1 MKDLEQIRNEIDI
14 IDDEICQLF
23 IKRMNLAGEVAS
35 AKKQSGKMIND
46 GSRESKILYRLSLNT
61 PEELKF
67 YLKELYSTM
76 FSVSKSYQQKLIS
89 ATSKTVDKLVTA
101 LSSWQEK
108 MPFNA
113 SVACQGVEGANSGTA
128 ARKFFSVCDV
138 NYFKTF
144 EGVFQAVDKG
154 FCEYGVLPIENS
166 TAGSVLEVYDLMK
179 KYSFYIVGSVRV
191 KINHCLV
198 GVSGAEKSGVKKVIS
213 HVQAISQCAEYLQ
226 KNKIEGE
233 AVENTAV
240 AAKRV
245 AEMAD
250 KSVAALCSR
259 ECAELYGLKILE
271 ENVQDS
277 QDNYTRFILIGKD
290 LKVYSGSD
298 RISVMTSTAH
308 EVGSLSKLLTRFS
321 SLGLNLNKIESRPLP
336 GTDFEFL
343 FYLDFMGDI
352 RDEGVLNLIAELDNS
367 SIRFTFLGAY
377 KETI

>member
-1 MKDLEQIRNEIDI
+1 MKDLEQIRTEIDK
-14 IDDEICQLF
+14 IDDGISELF
-23 IKRMNLAGEVAS
+23 LERMNLAKEVAES
-35 AKKQSGKMIND
+35 KKESGKMIND
-46 GSRESKILYRLSLNT
+46 ATRETKILYRLSQKT
-61 PEELKF
+61 PEEYKL

-76 FSVSKSYQQKLIS
+76 FSVSKSYQQRLIS
-89 ATSKTVDKLVTA
+89 TKSPTVEKLEKA
-101 LSSWQEK
+101 LDGESAK
-108 MPFNA
+108 LPFNA
-113 SVACQGVEGANSGTA
+113 TVACQGVEGANSGTA

-144 EGVFQAVDKG
+144 ESVFSAVDKG

-198 GVSGAEKSGVKKVIS
+198 GLPTAEKKDVKKVIS
-213 HVQAISQCAEYLQ
+213 HQQALSQCAQYIQ
-226 KNKIEGE
+226 NNKWDMQP
-233 AVENTAV
+233 VENTAV
-240 AAKRV
+240 AAKWI
-245 AEMAD
+245 AENGD
-250 KSVAALCSR
+250 KSVVALCSR

-271 ENVQDS
+271 ENVQDNS
-277 QDNYTRFILIGKD
+277 GNYTRFILISKD
-290 LKVYSGSD
+290 LKVYGGSD

-321 SLGLNLNKIESRPLP
+321 SLGLNLSKIESRPLP
-336 GTDFEFL
+336 NSDFEFL

-352 RDEGVLNLIAELDNS
+352 RDKGVLNLIAELDNS

-377 KETI
+377 KESI